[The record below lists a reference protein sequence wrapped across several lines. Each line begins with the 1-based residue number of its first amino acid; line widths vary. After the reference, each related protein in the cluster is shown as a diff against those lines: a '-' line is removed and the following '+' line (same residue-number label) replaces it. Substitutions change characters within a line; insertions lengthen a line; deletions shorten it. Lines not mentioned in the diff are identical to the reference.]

1 MRSRS
6 SSNSPAGGIAK
17 RSIKRAF
24 AARLY
29 GLLGDTTPAVKIVA
43 LATLAVLVA
52 IAVPAVGSGMT
63 TKPPVIKY
71 RDNVFGP
78 ILANRSKKA
87 LYYWTVEKR
96 AGGKI
101 KCTGACARAWP
112 PLIVHSRSSV
122 PRTIRGIP
130 GRFGTIRRPDGRWQ
144 VTHRGLAV
152 YTYAHEKP
160 EQVLCD
166 DVDGWFVV
174 RLR

>member
-6 SSNSPAGGIAK
+6 SSTSPVGGIAK
-17 RSIKRAF
+17 EVLKEPSPLLVRSSGRYNS
-24 AARLY
+24 R
-29 GLLGDTTPAVKIVA
+29 VKIVA

-52 IAVPAVGSGMT
+52 IVVPTVGLGMT

-71 RDNVFGP
+71 RDDVFGS

-101 KCTGACARAWP
+101 KCTGSCARAWP
-112 PLIVHSRSSV
+112 PLIVRSRSSV

-166 DVDGWFVV
+166 DVDG
-174 RLR
+174 